1 MYAFM
6 LPAVI
11 PAAGEPGGPPL
22 PNDYRYFGGM
32 GAGGVDMRTIF
43 INFIRDGGQLQPTM
57 DRFQAA
63 MNSQRK
69 KNGDAAKP

>member
-22 PNDYRYFGGM
+22 PSDYRYFGGM
-32 GAGGVDMRTIF
+32 AFQGIDFRTVLG
-43 INFIRDGGQLQPTM
+43 NCIRDPQQLRPTM
-57 DRFQAA
+57 QRMQAA
-63 MNSQRK
+63 MSAQSK
-69 KNGDAAKP
+69 KKQ